1 MESFKKV
8 LVTGGAGFIGSTFIR
23 KILKEYDC
31 EIFNIDKLNYAS
43 DLSSITNLKESKKV
57 ILGKSD
63 NIVINFLRNR
73 KFLAIDLGLR
83 LNL

>member
-1 MESFKKV
+1 MKKSKR
-8 LVTGGAGFIGSTFIR
+8 I
-23 KILKEYDC
+23 
-31 EIFNIDKLNYAS
+31 
-43 DLSSITNLKESKKV
+43 KKV

-63 NIVINFLRNR
+63 NIVINFLRNQ